1 MLPNSDE
8 LVKGLRKK
16 SISFTLHSG
25 IRSLARLPGPTSKHR
40 QRHNRPSRYKI
51 HVEGD
56 QKIYVA
62 ALVPI

>member
-16 SISFTLHSG
+16 SMSFTLHSG
-25 IRSLARLPGPTSKHR
+25 IRSLVRLPGPNCKHR
-40 QRHNRPSRYKI
+40 RRHNGSSRNKI

-56 QKIYVA
+56 QKICVA

>member
-25 IRSLARLPGPTSKHR
+25 IRSLARLPGPNCKQAGRGTTD
-40 QRHNRPSRYKI
+40 P
-51 HVEGD
+51 VEI
-56 QKIYVA
+56 KFM
-62 ALVPI
+62 